1 MLNRVSLP
9 SESQCSQSLQTMI
22 LLAGVLVLSLLLDVD
37 AKSARLGSLTGP
49 LVWLVNLGMRTFAP
63 GVG

>member
-1 MLNRVSLP
+1 
-9 SESQCSQSLQTMI
+9 MI